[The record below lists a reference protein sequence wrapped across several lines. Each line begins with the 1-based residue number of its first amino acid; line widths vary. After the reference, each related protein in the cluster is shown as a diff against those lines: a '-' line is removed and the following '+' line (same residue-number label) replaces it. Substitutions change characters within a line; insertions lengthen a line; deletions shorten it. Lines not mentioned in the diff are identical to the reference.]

1 MNHQSTLD
9 LIVMGALLPPE
20 TFVLAKREIA
30 NIPLMGTFFTRANN
44 FVVDRKDR
52 NSAVATMRDVA
63 VRMEER
69 KASLWMY
76 LTGNNRYLLNNT
88 RYPEGTRS
96 RQSDATML
104 PFKKGAFHLAVQG
117 QFDVVPV
124 VVSTYPPFVSISD
137 QQKP

>member
-69 KASLWMY
+69 KASLWM
-76 LTGNNRYLLNNT
+76 
-88 RYPEGTRS
+88 
-96 RQSDATML
+96 
-104 PFKKGAFHLAVQG
+104 
-117 QFDVVPV
+117 
-124 VVSTYPPFVSISD
+124 
-137 QQKP
+137 